1 MNTAS
6 MSDASSD
13 VYNEPLHHSIR
24 LDDIKHHA
32 GEVVVVKFGGNAIM
46 NETVIDSLVS
56 DTVTLM
62 KLGVHVVVVHGGGTA
77 VSEAISATGK
87 TTEKVNGLRVTDS
100 ETLEIAVKVFSEIN
114 QKLTEK
120 FQKHGVSALSFCS
133 QSAIPIFTEK
143 MRPIETPSRKVD
155 LGWVG
160 EVVAVEAGVL
170 ESWIFTGWI
179 PVISPMGVD
188 NNGHFYN
195 INADSAALAVAT
207 TLKVDK
213 LIFLTDVPGVLK
225 NPADKTSTIPS
236 LNPDEAAAYIEDGTI
251 TGGMLPKIKSC
262 VAGLKAGV
270 QKVVILNSFEQNA
283 LLRGFLTPEEIGT
296 LIVGAG

>member
-1 MNTAS
+1 MF
-6 MSDASSD
+6 DANSEVCTSTHQIH
-13 VYNEPLHHSIR
+13 PSIR
-24 LDDIKHHA
+24 LDEIKSHA

-46 NETVIDSLVS
+46 NESVIDSLVN
-56 DTVTLM
+56 DTITLV
-62 KLGVHVVVVHGGGTA
+62 KAGIHVVVVHGGGTA
-77 VSEAISATGK
+77 VSEAIAATGK
-87 TTEKVNGLRVTDS
+87 KTEKVNGLRVTDS
-100 ETLEIAVKVFSEIN
+100 ETLEIAVKVFSDIN
-114 QKLTEK
+114 QKLTAKLEE
-120 FQKHGVSALSFCS
+120 HGVSALSFSS

-143 MRPIETPSRKVD
+143 MGLIETASNKVD

-188 NNGHFYN
+188 QNGHFYN
-195 INADSAALAVAT
+195 INADQAALAVAT

-225 NPADKTSTIPS
+225 NPQDKTSTISS
-236 LNPDEAAAYIEDGTI
+236 LNPTEAQNYIDDGTI

-262 VAGLKAGV
+262 MAGLKAGV
-270 QKVVILNSFEQNA
+270 QKIAILNSFEPNA
-283 LLRGFLTPEEIGT
+283 LLRGFLTPESVGT
-296 LIVGAG
+296 LIVGSD